1 MPYETDDYS
10 VDQTLL
16 TLSDFGIKTASAST
30 FEVENTSGGGPATTI
45 VVNST
50 NTTFTSSL
58 DFDCDEI
65 DAENDFDVANIPGA
79 DLALGVGVLK
89 YTPAS
94 NLVQYS
100 TSDPASG
107 ITFTLTVTHTGYSG
121 INAVYVKEDSSTGT
135 DLISPNPTLFNPRIE
150 DGSTSIGTI
159 TSSSTTIAIAA
170 NANSGDSAYSWSGS
184 STISAAGFSSFY
196 RVFSGF
202 TNGSYTLT
210 VTTTDDD

>member
-107 ITFTLTVTHTGYSG
+107 ITFTFRVTHSGVSG
-121 INAVYVKEDSSTGT
+121 INAVTIRETNSTGT
-135 DLISPNPTLFNPRIE
+135 LLHYQAYSPRIE
-150 DGSTSIGTI
+150 DETRTIGTF
-159 TSSSTTIAIAA
+159 TSTVTTIAIIA
-170 NANSGDSAYSWSGS
+170 NPNSGAPTFTLTGPNTPSFTGYD
-184 STISAAGFSSFY
+184 SFY
-196 RVFSGF
+196 RVYTGLTSG
-202 TNGSYTLT
+202 TYTLSVPT
-210 VTTTDDD
+210 VDDD